1 MKKRFVSFL
10 LVLALCMGLSVP
22 ALADDPYGPRDVGFY
37 VAEKFY
43 SFDEPA
49 SGDGWSYDGNY
60 TMTLSGIQST
70 YGETEYGLDPAE
82 QPEKGFHFCGEGR
95 H

>member
-1 MKKRFVSFL
+1 MMGEFGMKKRFVSFL

-49 SGDGWSYDGNY
+49 SGDGWSY
-60 TMTLSGIQST
+60 SAAAS
-70 YGETEYGLDPAE
+70 
-82 QPEKGFHFCGEGR
+82 KR
-95 H
+95 R